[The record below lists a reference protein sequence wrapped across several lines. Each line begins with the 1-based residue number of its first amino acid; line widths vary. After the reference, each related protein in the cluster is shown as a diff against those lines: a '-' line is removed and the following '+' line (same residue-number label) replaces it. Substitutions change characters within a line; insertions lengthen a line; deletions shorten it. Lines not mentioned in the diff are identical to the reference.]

1 VRLWELRLI
10 FLKQSY
16 KSHKAPLELAL
27 NSTLKIKKSCDNV
40 VLTMDNIAK
49 RNGTGSKHFCFCLT
63 DETIKHLFF
72 KFVNASTI
80 IKTVTF
86 VGLTKFRQL

>member
-1 VRLWELRLI
+1 VKTSKHVIPVE
-10 FLKQSY
+10 S
-16 KSHKAPLELAL
+16 
-27 NSTLKIKKSCDNV
+27 V

-80 IKTVTF
+80 IKTVTCY
-86 VGLTKFRQL
+86 